1 MERLPEGSSRRISG
15 RWVARY
21 VTIGGEVRFHRAD
34 VGQLP
39 SSFTVREAIEGIDRN
54 RCVKLAAFFK
64 QRRGFRNACVS
75 DGAGFGSWPLM
86 VYVGGNSGESRSRDP
101 ARALLGRGDCTEDGQ
116 IRIPSHTHGR
126 RFAVTWMVTT
136 TESVPSTEDHPYQT
150 KKNHFLTSQKT
161 HPSAKHLPEMGR
173 LLGEF
178 SLLVQIEEKSPEV
191 CVDV

>member
-54 RCVKLAAFFK
+54 RCVKPAAFFK

-86 VYVGGNSGESRSRDP
+86 VYVGGNSAGS
-101 ARALLGRGDCTEDGQ
+101 
-116 IRIPSHTHGR
+116 
-126 RFAVTWMVTT
+126 
-136 TESVPSTEDHPYQT
+136 
-150 KKNHFLTSQKT
+150 
-161 HPSAKHLPEMGR
+161 
-173 LLGEF
+173 
-178 SLLVQIEEKSPEV
+178 QIERSCTRAARTGGLYGGRTDTYSFTYTRTEI
-191 CVDV
+191 CRYVDGNNNRKCSIHGGSSLPNQKESFPHIPKNSSER